1 MNLNFKAIM
10 VGFIVAICF
19 APFLDVLIFS
29 IIGGLAVGLWVA
41 DKYQD
46 GAMNALISIAI
57 ASGLFLAVNAT
68 IIYPTMLLTQPVETI
83 LLWIVC
89 IFLGVLGSILG
100 VFIRKMTINIQQS
113 RSTSKLEEK
122 GYLLC
127 NECGGYYELKKGET
141 PEDYEECECG
151 GKLEYKGPE
160 ISAKSAKSGKEFGD
174 LFAESSIWWRFI
186 AIVVGAIIIFISGLL
201 LHEQPFQLSLLVSVL
216 LAGFVTGVIAGGSY
230 QDGVFNSGGAGLLG
244 GILIFLSNWYFEY
257 VKVSMSFMELVL
269 VSVMIIY
276 GITGLFGGLIGIF
289 ARSFIIKKYED
300 KKLTR
305 ESKELTKIA
314 NIESNKKFEG
324 LFKETS
330 IWRRVIAVSSG
341 VIIIL
346 VISTLFEGYL
356 PCIVLLH
363 SHISGLM
370 ILTYLFTLIIAG
382 FATAFIAGESY
393 KEGMINSAV
402 AGLIGGILAFLLGGY
417 LGWYLAEGNIPAYFM
432 TSFIFNLIL
441 IDVTLS
447 TVGGIINIYTK
458 NRRTDTGTY
467 TCDNCGNYYELPP
480 GESAE
485 DYDLKCDCDSNL
497 THAKKTSLL
506 MLIIGYVFALSG
518 GFIGLFIGLYLY
530 TGNNPN
536 AKFHGRN
543 ITVVAVV
550 SMLMGVFLLIL
561 YPY

>member
-1 MNLNFKAIM
+1 MKLNFKVIL
-10 VGFIVAICF
+10 VGFIVAVCF

-29 IIGGLAVGLWVA
+29 IIGGLAVGLWIA
-41 DKYQD
+41 DYRN
-46 GAMNALISIAI
+46 GAINGLISMAI

-68 IIYPTMLLTQPVETI
+68 IIYPAMFLTQPVETI
-83 LLWIVC
+83 LLWVFC
-89 IFLGVLGSILG
+89 IFLGVLGSIFG

-127 NECGGYYELKKGET
+127 TECGGYYQLKNGET

-151 GKLEYKGPE
+151 GKFEYKGPE
-160 ISAKSAKSGKEFGD
+160 ISDKPAKSGKKFGD
-174 LFAESSIWWRFI
+174 LFA
-186 AIVVGAIIIFISGLL
+186 
-201 LHEQPFQLSLLVSVL
+201 VS
-216 LAGFVTGVIAGGSY
+216 
-230 QDGVFNSGGAGLLG
+230 
-244 GILIFLSNWYFEY
+244 
-257 VKVSMSFMELVL
+257 
-269 VSVMIIY
+269 
-276 GITGLFGGLIGIF
+276 
-289 ARSFIIKKYED
+289 
-300 KKLTR
+300 
-305 ESKELTKIA
+305 
-314 NIESNKKFEG
+314 
-324 LFKETS
+324 S

-346 VISTLFEGYL
+346 VISTLLEGYL

-370 ILTYLFTLIIAG
+370 ILAYLFTLLIAG
-382 FATAFIAGESY
+382 FVTAFIAGENY
-393 KEGMINSAV
+393 KEGLINSAV

-417 LGWYLAEGNIPAYFM
+417 MGWYLAEGNIPVYFM

-467 TCDNCGNYYELPP
+467 ICDNCGNYYELSP

-485 DYDLKCDCDSNL
+485 DYELKCDCGSNL
-497 THAKKTSLL
+497 THAKKISLL
-506 MLIIGYVFALSG
+506 VLIIGYLFAILG
-518 GFIGLFIGLYLY
+518 GIIGVLIGWYLY
-530 TGNNPN
+530 TRNNPH

-543 ITVVAVV
+543 MTIIAFISIT
-550 SMLMGVFLLIL
+550 LGLIFSFSL
-561 YPY
+561 YSLFTFF